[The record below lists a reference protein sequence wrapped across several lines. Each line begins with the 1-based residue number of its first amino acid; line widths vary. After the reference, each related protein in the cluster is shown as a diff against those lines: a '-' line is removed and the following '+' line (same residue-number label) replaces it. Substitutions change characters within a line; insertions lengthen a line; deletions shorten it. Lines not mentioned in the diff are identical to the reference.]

1 LASHPQNVPFDKT
14 PIETIDKILIYR
26 KKTGHGARLIK
37 FVLGLNESEKTIIK
51 ILNANGY
58 IIKKEPKPRKKTDM
72 TQYRESI
79 DLLGFSKSIL
89 STYVIYP
96 R

>member
-1 LASHPQNVPFDKT
+1 MASHPQNVPFDKT